1 MQKREKEKLNLLIT
15 ASSLKPSNI
24 PTLQIFS
31 NISASCRLTWLCFFC
46 GHWPVNLLL
55 GKCGA
60 GFRSPSTPKYWLRQ
74 KLFLLLQ
81 RYTAVQCCRPRKP
94 SLTPHLSQEY
104 TAGSSSRNVG
114 SVKESKCWRRPPAS
128 GGSRMLASCLAGR
141 FAEN

>member
-31 NISASCRLTWLCFFC
+31 NISASCRLTWLCFL
-46 GHWPVNLLL
+46 WSLASTSSLVNVV
-55 GKCGA
+55 KVSV
-60 GFRSPSTPKYWLRQ
+60 RH
-74 KLFLLLQ
+74 LLQ
-81 RYTAVQCCRPRKP
+81 NIGCDRSSFCCCTAVQCCRPRKP

-114 SVKESKCWRRPPAS
+114 SVKESKWWRRPPAS